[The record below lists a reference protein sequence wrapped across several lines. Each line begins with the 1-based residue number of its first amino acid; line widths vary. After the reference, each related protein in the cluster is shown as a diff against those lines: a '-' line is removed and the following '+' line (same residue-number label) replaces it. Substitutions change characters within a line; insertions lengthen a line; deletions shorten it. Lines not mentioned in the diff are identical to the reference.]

1 MVDYMTDVNTIGKAA
16 STTTLREFAHQ
27 SFKRSSTDGKEQFA
41 DRVEISEV
49 AAFLSQLAELPEAR
63 ARKIVDIRN
72 AIQNGSYDVESKLDP
87 AVDKLFAEL

>member
-1 MVDYMTDVNTIGKAA
+1 MTDVNAIGTLA

-27 SFKRSSTDGKEQFA
+27 SFKRTSDEGNEQFG

-49 AAFLSQLAELPEAR
+49 AAFLSRLAELPETR

-72 AIQNGSYDVESKLDP
+72 AIQNDSYDVDSKLNA